1 MSINLL
7 DCLNLFVCVCVCV
20 RVCAERPLLVLI
32 TIIQDVAKFLV
43 NVKVESAR
51 S

>member
-1 MSINLL
+1 M
-7 DCLNLFVCVCVCV
+7 CVCVC
-20 RVCAERPLLVLI
+20 RACVCAERLLLLLI